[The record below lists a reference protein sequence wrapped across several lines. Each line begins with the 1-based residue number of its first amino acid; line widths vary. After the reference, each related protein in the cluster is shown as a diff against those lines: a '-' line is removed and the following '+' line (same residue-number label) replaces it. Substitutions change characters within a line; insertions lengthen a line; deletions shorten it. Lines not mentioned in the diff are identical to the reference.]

1 MMGVHFY
8 ALHYLRKSI
17 FFLPNDSRLW
27 IAMAKCYQSE
37 QIHLLEDAIKCYKIA
52 VNCGDTEGIALNLLA
67 KLHQKLGRNEEAV
80 FYFEKDLERMDAEG
94 FRRTKHTNK
103 NFDEAE
109 VYCIRLLDDNGPEK
123 EKAKSLLRGIIMA
136 QTAFP
141 SMDMEHFPL

>member
-1 MMGVHFY
+1 MLKGLEGPNMY
-8 ALHYLRKSI
+8 EALI
-17 FFLPNDSRLW
+17 FF
-27 IAMAKCYQSE
+27 AT
-37 QIHLLEDAIKCYKIA
+37 HLK
-52 VNCGDTEGIALNLLA
+52 
-67 KLHQKLGRNEEAV
+67 
-80 FYFEKDLERMDAEG
+80 
-94 FRRTKHTNK
+94 TNK